1 MRNLFNKIFFVTL
14 LVLVGC
20 SKSDEQSTELVDNSP
35 TVNSIQVFVSSD
47 EIIVGTSILFS
58 VFDNTGKNRTN
69 EAKFFVDNTEISG
82 SSHTFND
89 VGTFEVYAK
98 YQNIKTFFFSMI
110 FWPPRPVCILAPYR

>member
-20 SKSDEQSTELVDNSP
+20 SKSDEQSTEIDNTPS
-35 TVNSIQVFVSSD
+35 VNSIQVFVSSD
-47 EIIVGTSILFS
+47 EIIVGTSILFTA
-58 VFDNTGKNRTN
+58 FDNTGKNRTS

-98 YQNIKTFFFSMI
+98 YQNIKSHAKLIPQRT
-110 FWPPRPVCILAPYR
+110 ILETHK